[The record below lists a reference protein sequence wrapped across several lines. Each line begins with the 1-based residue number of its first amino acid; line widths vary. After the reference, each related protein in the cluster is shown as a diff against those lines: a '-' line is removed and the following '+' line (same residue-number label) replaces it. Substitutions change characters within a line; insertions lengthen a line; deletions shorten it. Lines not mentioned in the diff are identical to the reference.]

1 MTAFPNI
8 SKNLSRRG
16 FLGAS
21 ALAPAAL
28 MLQAGE
34 AHAAAN
40 TRAQLAAVRS
50 GSPAQQLLY
59 KTDEFFIAHRGER

>member
-1 MTAFPNI
+1 MTAFPKT

-16 FLGAS
+16 FIGAS

-40 TRAQLAAVRS
+40 TRAQLAAVHLS
-50 GSPAQQLLY
+50 L
-59 KTDEFFIAHRGER
+59 IHI

>member
-1 MTAFPNI
+1 MTAFPKT

-16 FLGAS
+16 FIGAS

-40 TRAQLAAVRS
+40 TRAQLA
-50 GSPAQQLLY
+50 GSTQRLPRTSAALQ
-59 KTDEFFIAHRGER
+59 DR